1 MTAADQTIVEQ
12 VNLEQEIVD
21 RMNRDCHCVGTN
33 VESLHSWLDADL
45 RDRGIAEPVVTTH
58 PHLFSQM
65 PVFVTREHQ
74 TRMKKV
80 IAAIESVVTLPA
92 YQAMALKH
100 APKIASFTTPVRGV
114 FMGYD
119 FHIADEGPKL
129 IEINTNAGGAMLTV
143 AMARAQQAC
152 CPEVADYLSV
162 QPSTSEL
169 ENEIFAMIMGEWRL
183 SRTNQ
188 TLTCIAIVDEN
199 PRAQYL
205 YPEFLL
211 FQKLVESRGVRTIIA
226 SPEELLSKNDGLWF
240 GEQRIDMVYN
250 RLTDFYLQSPA
261 ASALADAYLAGAVVL
276 TPNPHTHALY
286 ANKDNLVL
294 LSDEQALLSMGVAKN
309 VVDIL
314 LDGVLRTEVVDASSA
329 EQWWSN
335 RKQWF
340 FKPSSGFGSRGTYR
354 GDKLTRKTFGDIM
367 QGGYVAQAFCA
378 PGERGQAD
386 DSALKFDVRNYVYGG
401 KVQQI
406 AARLYQGQTTN
417 FRTQGGGFAP
427 VYAIGSE

>member
-1 MTAADQTIVEQ
+1 V
-12 VNLEQEIVD
+12 
-21 RMNRDCHCVGTN
+21 
-33 VESLHSWLDADL
+33 
-45 RDRGIAEPVVTTH
+45 EPVVTTH
-58 PHLFSQM
+58 PHLFSEM

-74 TRMKKV
+74 LRMAKIV
-80 IAAIESVVTLPA
+80 AAIESVVVLPA
-92 YQAMALKH
+92 FQAMALKR
-100 APKIASFTTPVRGV
+100 APKIATVTTPARGV

-119 FHIADEGPKL
+119 FHIADDGPKL

-152 CPEVADYLSV
+152 CPEVADYLSA
-162 QPSTSEL
+162 QPKPSDL
-169 ENEIFAMIMGEWRL
+169 EVEIFAMFMSEWRL
-183 SRTNQ
+183 ARGNQ
-188 TLTCIAIVDEN
+188 ALACIAIVDEN

-211 FQKLVESRGVRTIIA
+211 FQKLLESRGVRTVIA
-226 SPEELLSKNDGLWF
+226 SPEELVFRNDGLWF

-250 RLTDFYLQSPA
+250 RLTDFYLESPA
-261 ASALADAYLAGAVVL
+261 ASALADAYLADAVVL
-276 TPNPHTHALY
+276 SPNPRTHALY

-294 LSDEQALLSMGVAKN
+294 LSDEQALLSMGVAKG
-309 VVDIL
+309 VVDTL
-314 LDGVLRTEVVDASSA
+314 LDGVLRTELVDASGA

-335 RKQWF
+335 RKHWF

-354 GDKLTRKTFGDIM
+354 GEKLTRKTFGEIM
-367 QGGYVAQAFCA
+367 QGGYVAQAFCP

-386 DSALKFDVRNYVYGG
+386 DSALKFDVRNYVYAG
-401 KVQQI
+401 KVQQT

-427 VYAIGSE
+427 VYAIGSEG